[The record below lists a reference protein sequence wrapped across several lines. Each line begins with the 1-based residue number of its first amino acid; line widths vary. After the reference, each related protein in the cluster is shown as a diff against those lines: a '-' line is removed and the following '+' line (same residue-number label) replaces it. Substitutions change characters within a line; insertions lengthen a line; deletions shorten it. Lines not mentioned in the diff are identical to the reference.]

1 MVRLLPFNASNENDV
16 GDSNKNSNNLMRKM
30 TLGSKFGDENG
41 GLLKNIHSFLRP
53 KRRNSNT
60 SSSVS
65 QSTAKEEE
73 LDLDLDQDQDEDM
86 NVMNFNLQ
94 DGSSSASSSFSQS
107 GNSSPLP
114 AIQKSVSTL
123 ITDTKNPNTGGNV
136 DTNGDSVDQKL
147 TVEAFFNQPIPPSRS
162 LHRSRSSASVSPCKR
177 PMGPLR
183 HSSLSLNRKDRK
195 SMRYGSRTGGSLRK
209 MNTMDSPTSDI
220 FAPPSLKF
228 HSRSSSNSL
237 QSARRRA
244 MESRLSQS
252 SIPHF
257 YDENCSSDNYPR
269 ITAETLRTI
278 MDYGAHKPQYDS
290 FCIIDCRFEYEF
302 KGGHISNALNI
313 CSREGLEL
321 EFIQE
326 IRPYPT
332 LLIFYCEFSAY
343 RSPLMASHLRNCD
356 RISNYEEYP
365 NLFYPDIL
373 ILEGGYKSFFDKFP
387 HLCYPCNY
395 VRMNSTE
402 NLNSRDQELD
412 RFRQDSKKLVSRN
425 SSLSR
430 LATMSISTSS
440 VTNKQQPP
448 QQPRGPL
455 HPHKTN
461 SSTSSPFFKYEPPP
475 KLSLF
480 KQGSSP
486 FLSSDESC
494 SSSRISFTNS
504 PNLSSS
510 KMLAADAMDLES
522 CYSFDDNE
530 STFTTSPGI
539 FGTPTMSGSGGVS
552 HYNKHDLEYNNSSLN
567 PVKKSLFPDI
577 LLEEENERVK

>member
-1 MVRLLPFNASNENDV
+1 MVRLLPFNGPNENDV
-16 GDSNKNSNNLMRKM
+16 ADDNKNNNISMRKM
-30 TLGSKFGDENG
+30 TLGSRFGDENG

-53 KRRNSNT
+53 RRINSGT
-60 SSSVS
+60 SGSTNSS
-65 QSTAKEEE
+65 TDKEKS
-73 LDLDLDQDQDEDM
+73 LDHDQVEDM
-86 NVMNFNLQ
+86 NVMNFNFQ
-94 DGSSSASSSFSQS
+94 NEESSSASSSFSQS
-107 GNSSPLP
+107 GGSSPLP
-114 AIQKSVSTL
+114 AIQKSISTL
-123 ITDTKNPNTGGNV
+123 ITDTKNTNASGNINTNA
-136 DTNGDSVDQKL
+136 DSVDQKM
-147 TVEAFFNQPIPPSRS
+147 TVEDIFNQPIPPSRS
-162 LHRSRSSASVSPCKR
+162 LHRSRSSASVSPCKKQ
-177 PMGPLR
+177 MGHLR
-183 HSSLSLNRKDRK
+183 SGSLSLTRKDRK
-195 SMRYGSRTGGSLRK
+195 SMRYGSRVSGSLRK
-209 MNTMDSPTSDI
+209 INTMDSPTSDI
-220 FAPPSLKF
+220 FVPPPSLKF
-228 HSRSSSNSL
+228 HSRSSSSSL
-237 QSARRRA
+237 HTARRAA

-269 ITAETLRTI
+269 ITAETLQTI
-278 MDYGAHKPQYDS
+278 MEYGAHKPQYDS
-290 FCIIDCRFEYEF
+290 YCIIDCRFEYEF
-302 KGGHISNALNI
+302 KGGHIGSALNI
-313 CSREGLEL
+313 CSREELEL
-321 EFIQE
+321 EFIQD

-402 NLNSRDQELD
+402 NLNNRDQELD

-425 SSLSR
+425 NSLSR
-430 LATMSISTSS
+430 LTSMSMSTSF
-440 VTNKQQPP
+440 VTNKPSQQL
-448 QQPRGPL
+448 QSRGAS
-455 HPHKTN
+455 HPYKTN

-494 SSSRISFTNS
+494 SSSRVSFTNS
-504 PNLSSS
+504 PNLNSS
-510 KMLAADAMDLES
+510 KILSADAMDLES

-530 STFTTSPGI
+530 STFTASPGL
-539 FGTPTMSGSGGVS
+539 FGTSTMSGSGGTN
-552 HYNKHDLEYNNSSLN
+552 HYNNHDVEYNNSSLN
-567 PVKKSLFPDI
+567 PVRKSLFPNI